1 MKKAFLLLFL
11 LPLLNNCG
19 QYSAMVGPSITF
31 AETGSIL
38 QTTSSLS
45 SSLAMNNVKQSI
57 RDEVN
62 GVNICPTIHSSELNQ
77 IFFETLDHMDCFYDP
92 MSIYR

>member
-1 MKKAFLLLFL
+1 MKKTLLLLFV

-31 AETGSIL
+31 VETGSIL
-38 QTTSSLS
+38 QATTSLS
-45 SSLAMNNVKQSI
+45 SSLAMNNLKENI
-57 RDEVN
+57 KDEVQS
-62 GVNICPTIHSSELNQ
+62 VNFCPTIHSSELNQ
-77 IFFETLDHMDCFYDP
+77 IFFETINHMDCFYDP

>member
-1 MKKAFLLLFL
+1 
-11 LPLLNNCG
+11 
-19 QYSAMVGPSITF
+19 
-31 AETGSIL
+31 
-38 QTTSSLS
+38 
-45 SSLAMNNVKQSI
+45 MNNVKQDI
-57 RDEVN
+57 KDEAN